1 MPLYEYHCSACH
13 STFELL
19 RDMAAASEPAPCGE
33 CGESTHVARRITS
46 FVRIGGAASEAP
58 IATGAPS
65 AGGCCGGACG
75 CH

>member
-19 RDMAAASEPAPCGE
+19 REMATASEPAPCGE
-33 CGESTHVARRITS
+33 CGESTHVKRQITT
-46 FVRIGGAASEAP
+46 FVRIAGGAREAP
-58 IATGAPS
+58 VAVATPS
-65 AGGCCGGACG
+65 GGCCGGACG